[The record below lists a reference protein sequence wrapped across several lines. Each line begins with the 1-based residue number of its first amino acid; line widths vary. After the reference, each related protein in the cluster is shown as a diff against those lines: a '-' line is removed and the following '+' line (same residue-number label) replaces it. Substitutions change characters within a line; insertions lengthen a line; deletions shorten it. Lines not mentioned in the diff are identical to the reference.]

1 MPEKPFLD
9 KSGQK
14 KSKLLV
20 QAEIC
25 YQETNLNMWNSM
37 MRLTFS
43 VFDQKYLFV
52 EIWSKKLKLSVWAE
66 ISH

>member
-20 QAEIC
+20 QVEIC

-52 EIWSKKLKLSVWAE
+52 EI
-66 ISH
+66 

>member
-14 KSKLLV
+14 KPKLLV
-20 QAEIC
+20 QVEIC